1 MRLTHVEHHV
11 EQQLVLMKTIGQSYE
26 NLVKNGMESVTSQR
40 INVRLSALKD
50 NWDKFC
56 VKHDAITL
64 AVKQLNDNDRE
75 SIMRHSYFKDNLFSV
90 VNESYLE
97 SVERFNSALDS
108 QSEYGSIPGT
118 SSSRH
123 VSESTSEI
131 VAFINRSQ
139 LPRYDIP
146 KFNGNHADWLYFK
159 DLFTS
164 LVINNSSLT
173 NIERLQY
180 LKTSLTGSAYNLLK
194 NTMLTGGNFSNDW
207 KALVSFYEDKRMLV
221 NSARTSLFSL
231 KPMTKSTA
239 GEMEKL
245 FTGVMETYR
254 TLDTL
259 GRPIHHWDDI
269 LIFMVIQRLDSDTVN
284 MWDLHRGPSNELPT
298 WKQFEEF
305 FRNRLM
311 NLKGHETRKGKFVS
325 QLNPSSVKS
334 HYQGKNKTVKSC
346 SFCSENHWSASCPQ
360 YVSKTVQQRV
370 VLVQKHNL
378 CFNCLGPHR
387 ASACRITTRCRK
399 CAGKHHTTLHRS
411 NLEST
416 KSNSNSAKLA
426 TGKPNEPTT
435 TKPDNTETTTGSQ
448 VLHSALGNEV
458 KTPYVLLA
466 TALVTITS
474 EHGNSSHARILI
486 DQGSEVSLITE
497 RLVQRLRL
505 PRTRSHI
512 PLIGIGGVASNRT
525 KGMTSFSIKP
535 HFKSSF
541 QCSIAAHILP
551 KLTSTIPSVSLKNH
565 GWSHLDG
572 IQLADPNYL
581 APGSIDVILG
591 ADVFGQIIQNGIRK
605 GSNNAPMAQATK
617 LGWIISGPTSSQST
631 PGGSQS
637 FHVSLESD
645 LFGLMRRFWELDEI
659 APFKTSSRSTDE
671 QACEEHFKSTHSR
684 TEHGRY
690 VVRLPLKEPVNK
702 LGDSKAKAVR
712 LIKKLSCKFSSNSE
726 FSRLYAD
733 FIDEYEKLNH
743 MKIVPKDTTDPPI
756 TYYLPHHGV
765 LREHSLTTRLRVV
778 FNGSSPTTSGH
789 SLNDLL
795 HTGAKLQT
803 DLFDVLIWFRLFRY
817 VFSTDIEKMFRQ
829 INVQEDDWDLQ
840 RILWIDNEGHL
851 RTYHLTTV
859 TYGLACAPFLALR
872 TLQQLIEDE
881 GTKFPLAVPSL
892 SKGRYVD
899 DIFGGAD
906 TLEQAQ
912 EIVRQLNQLC
922 MAGGFKLQKWVSND
936 SSMLSSVSTDKQNN
950 SKFIE
955 HKENLVVYTLG
966 LGWQPST
973 DTFIFKY
980 TLPAEGVITKR
991 STLSTIAKLFDP
1003 LGFLSPITITG
1014 KLLIQ
1019 ELWTIK
1025 LGWDDPLPD
1034 HVASKWITFIGSL
1047 QDTPKFTLP
1056 RWIGCSNDRQVEIH
1070 GFCDASQQAM
1080 AAVVYLRTSC
1090 EEEAV
1095 NIRFVASKTKVAPL
1109 KRLTVPRLELSGAV
1123 LLTKLVSHLLHVLE
1137 WKNLRIIL
1145 WTDSSITHTW
1155 LNSHPSRWK
1164 DFVYNRVC
1172 HIQETIPQAEWR
1184 FVPGTDNPAD
1194 FATRGL
1200 TTSQLSEL
1208 SSWWCGPSWLSQ
1220 PSSAWPRLPTEKPIR
1235 ENLEERP
1242 TKVLSVNTKNYTPW
1256 DLINRYSSLV
1266 KLYRI
1271 TATCQRAVSRFKRC
1285 TAMSTFGP
1293 LTTQE
1298 LVDAKFYWV
1307 KEIQRAS
1314 FQGDLQLLSKGR
1326 PISKSSPLVRLTPF
1340 LDAKGLL
1347 RVGGRLQFSSLS
1359 QDEKHPLIL
1368 PRESTLTS
1376 LIIRDAH
1383 LRTLHGGTQITLSL
1397 LRSEYWII
1405 GGRAPVRSLI
1415 IKCVKCARYRQT
1427 RAKQLM
1433 GQLPATRVSPNRPF
1447 EHTGIDYAG
1456 PFVTKTWKGK
1466 NARTYKSYIA
1476 VFVCFSTS
1484 AVHLELVTDYTA
1496 EAFIAAYKRFTSRRG
1511 ICVTLSSDCGTTLKG
1526 SDAELRRLFSQSTEE
1541 STKLATLLANDGTQ
1555 WKFNPPSAPHF
1566 GGKWEAGVKS
1576 VKYHLRRVI
1585 GDTLLTYEEMT
1596 TLLSQVES
1604 VLNSRPLCPLTDDP
1618 DDLNA
1623 LTPGHFLLG
1632 SAPVIVPEPSLDT
1645 VKLSRLSRWQL
1656 VRQKLESFWSQW
1668 SKECLQRYL
1677 SVYKWNR
1684 VNKSLEKGTL
1694 VLVVY
1699 DRYPPSKWPL
1709 GRIIQTHPGKDGHTR
1724 VVTIQTQTS
1733 VLTRPIAKV
1742 CPLPIE
1748 QDTL

>member
-1 MRLTHVEHHV
+1 MRLSHAEHYV
-11 EQQLVLMKTIGQSYE
+11 EQQLELMQTIGQSYD
-26 NLVKNGMESVTSQR
+26 NLIKNGMENVSPQR
-40 INVRLSALKD
+40 VNVRFSALKE
-50 NWDKFC
+50 NWQKFC
-56 VKHDAITL
+56 VRHDAITL
-64 AVKQLNDNDRE
+64 AIKQLSDSDKE
-75 SIMRHSYFKDNLFSV
+75 SIMEHSYFKDNLFSV
-90 VNESYLE
+90 TNENYLE
-97 SVERFNSALDS
+97 SVERFNSVLDS
-108 QSEYGSIPGT
+108 HSDNGSVPGT
-118 SSSRH
+118 SPTKN
-123 VSESTSEI
+123 VSETSSDT
-131 VAFINRSQ
+131 VALINRSR

-164 LVINNSSLT
+164 LVINNLSLT

-207 KALVSFYEDKRMLV
+207 NALVSFYEDKTMLV
-221 NSARTSLFSL
+221 NSALTSLFSL
-231 KPMTKSTA
+231 KSMTKPTA
-239 GEMEKL
+239 AEMEKL

-259 GRPIHHWDDI
+259 GRPIQYWDDI

-311 NLKGHETRKGKFVS
+311 NLKGHESRKGKLVS
-325 QLNPSSVKS
+325 QLHPSSIKS
-334 HYQGKNKTVKSC
+334 HYQGKNKSVKSC
-346 SFCSENHWSASCPQ
+346 SFCSESHWSASCPQ
-360 YVSKTVQQRV
+360 YTSKTVQQRAL
-370 VLVQKHNL
+370 LVQKHKL

-399 CAGKHHTTLHRS
+399 CAGKHHTTLHRGNSEYARS
-411 NLEST
+411 NNTST
-416 KSNSNSAKLA
+416 TLAAGKSNKQ
-426 TGKPNEPTT
+426 TT
-435 TKPDNTETTTGSQ
+435 TKPDNTDNIKGPQ
-448 VLHSALGNEV
+448 VLHSAFGSEL
-458 KTPYVLLA
+458 KTPLVLLA
-466 TALVTITS
+466 TALVTVTS
-474 EHGNSSHARILI
+474 ERGESSKARVLI

-512 PLIGIGGVASNRT
+512 PLFGIGGVASNRT
-525 KGMTSFSIKP
+525 KGMTSFRIQP
-535 HFKSSF
+535 HFDSSF
-541 QCSIAAHILP
+541 QCSMSAHILP

-581 APGSIDVILG
+581 IPGSIDIILG

-617 LGWIISGPTSSQST
+617 LGWIISGPTSSQSS
-631 PGGSQS
+631 PDGFQS
-637 FHVSLESD
+637 FHVSIESD
-645 LFGLMRRFWELDEI
+645 LFSLMRRFWELDEI
-659 APFKTSSRSTDE
+659 APFKTSSQTTDE

-690 VVRLPLKEPVNK
+690 VVRLPLKESIDK
-702 LGDSKAKAVR
+702 LGNSKAKAVQ
-712 LIKKLSCKFSSNSE
+712 LIKKLSCKLSSNSE
-726 FSRLYAD
+726 YSRLYSD
-733 FIDEYEKLNH
+733 FIEEYKDLNH
-743 MKIVPKDTTDPPI
+743 MKIVPKDRSEPSA

-765 LREHSLTTRLRVV
+765 MREHSLTTRLRVV
-778 FNGSSPTTSGH
+778 FNGSSPTTSGY

-795 HTGAKLQT
+795 HTGSKLQT

-829 INVQEDDWDLQ
+829 IDVHEDDWDLQ
-840 RILWIDNEGHL
+840 RILWIDNDSHL

-912 EIVRQLNQLC
+912 EIVGQLNQLC
-922 MAGGFKLQKWVSND
+922 MAGGFKLQKWVSNN
-936 SSMLSSVSTDKQNN
+936 SSILSSVSTDEQDT
-950 SKFIE
+950 SKVIDL
-955 HKENLVVYTLG
+955 KDNLVVYTLG

-973 DTFIFKY
+973 DTFNFKF

-991 STLSTIAKLFDP
+991 TTLSTIAKLFDP
-1003 LGFLSPITITG
+1003 LGFLSPIIIVG

-1025 LGWDDPLPD
+1025 VGWDEPLPD
-1034 HVASKWITFIGSL
+1034 HVTGKWTTFLRSL
-1047 QDTPKFTLP
+1047 QDTPKLTFP
-1056 RWIGCSNDRQVEIH
+1056 RWIGCSNNRQVEIH

-1080 AAVVYLRTSC
+1080 AAVVYLRTTYD
-1090 EEEAV
+1090 EETV
-1095 NIRFVASKTKVAPL
+1095 NISFVASKTKVAPL

-1155 LNSHPSRWK
+1155 LNGHPSRWK

-1172 HIQETIPQAEWR
+1172 HIQETLPQAEWR

-1194 FATRGL
+1194 LATRGL
-1200 TTSQLSEL
+1200 TSSQLSEL
-1208 SSWWCGPSWLSQ
+1208 SSWWRGPSWLSQ
-1220 PSSAWPRLPTEKPIR
+1220 SSSTWPRLPTEQPIQ

-1242 TKVLSVNTKNYTPW
+1242 KKVLSANTRKSEQW
-1256 DLINRYSSLV
+1256 DLIDRYSSLV
-1266 KLYRI
+1266 KLYRV
-1271 TATCQRAVSRFKRC
+1271 TATCQRAVSRFKKSI
-1285 TAMSTFGP
+1285 AMSFSGP

-1298 LVDAKFYWV
+1298 LADAKFYWV
-1307 KEIQRAS
+1307 KEIQRS
-1314 FQGDLQLLSKGR
+1314 FFQGELQMLSKGQ
-1326 PISKSSPLVRLTPF
+1326 PLSKSSPLVRLTPF
-1340 LDAKGLL
+1340 LDSKGLL
-1347 RVGGRLQFSSLS
+1347 RVGGRLQLSSLP

-1368 PRESTLTS
+1368 PKESALTS

-1383 LRTLHGGTQITLSL
+1383 LRTLHGGTQITLSF
-1397 LRSEYWII
+1397 LRSEYWIV
-1405 GGRAPVRSLI
+1405 GGRAPVRSFIL
-1415 IKCVKCARYRQT
+1415 KCVKCARYRQT
-1427 RAKQLM
+1427 RAQQLM
-1433 GQLPATRVSPNRPF
+1433 GQLPTTRVTPNRPF
-1447 EHTGIDYAG
+1447 AHSGIDYAG

-1476 VFVCFSTS
+1476 LFVCFSTS

-1511 ICVTLSSDCGTTLKG
+1511 ICATLSSDCGTTLKG
-1526 SDAELRRLFSQSTEE
+1526 ADAELQRLFSQSTEE

-1576 VKYHLRRVI
+1576 VKYHLHRVV

-1604 VLNSRPLCPLTDDP
+1604 VLNSRPLCPLTEDP
-1618 DDLNA
+1618 DDLNV

-1632 SAPVIVPEPSLDT
+1632 GAPVIVPEPSLEM
-1645 VKLSRLSRWQL
+1645 VKSSRLSRWQL
-1656 VRQKLESFWSQW
+1656 VRQKLDSFWSRW

-1684 VNKSLEKGTL
+1684 VSKSLETGTL
-1694 VLVVY
+1694 VLVV
-1699 DRYPPSKWPL
+1699 DERYPPSKWPL
-1709 GRIIQTHPGKDGHTR
+1709 GRIIQTHAGKDGHTR
-1724 VVTIQTQTS
+1724 VVTVQTQTS
-1733 VLTRPIAKV
+1733 VLTRPIVKV
-1742 CPLPIE
+1742 CPLPVD